1 MRQLVVCFCSE
12 YASAS
17 YIIGPTD
24 ISVGYSILVSFW
36 L

>member
-12 YASAS
+12 NAS